1 MKEVVLI
8 IAPHADDETLGC
20 GGVILKH
27 KNENDKI
34 HYLLVTETEDN
45 QIISGTNSK
54 KRNDQIKS
62 MKNFYKFNSFHRL
75 GLIATMIDN
84 IPIND
89 IISKISDI
97 IRKVKP
103 TIIYL
108 PFPGDIHSD
117 HFVVFQAASACTKWF
132 RASSLHT
139 ILVYETL
146 SETNFILN
154 PTIQIFKPNLF
165 VDITNFIDSK
175 IKACKIFKSEIGKH
189 PFPRSLESI
198 KALSMLRGS
207 ESGFKAAEAFM
218 ILKKIEK

>member
-20 GGVILKH
+20 GGAILKH
-27 KNENDKI
+27 KNKNDKI

-45 QIISGTNSK
+45 QIISGTSSQ

-62 MKNFYKFNSFHRL
+62 MINFYKFDSFHRL
-75 GLIATMIDN
+75 GLVATMIDN

-89 IISKISDI
+89 IISKISEVI
-97 IRKVKP
+97 KKVKP

-117 HFVVFQAASACTKWF
+117 HLVVFQAASACTKWF
-132 RASSLHT
+132 RVSSLHT

-146 SETNFILN
+146 SETNFKLN
-154 PTIQIFKPNLF
+154 PTINTFKPNLF

-175 IKACKIFKSEIGKH
+175 IKACKIFKSEISEH
-189 PFPRSLESI
+189 PFPRSTESI
-198 KALSMLRGS
+198 KALSVLRGS
-207 ESGFKAAEAFM
+207 ESGFNAAEAFM